1 MWEYLTLPA
10 LQLLQHI
17 SPSQDITVWMLQE
30 IKGQLT
36 SEHAR
41 VTVSI
46 KVPYISIHIC
56 EHRLGSWMSS
66 CSSCWSACTIAF
78 RCTKHLPARFFFFF
92 LAVKT
97 KPIPHI
103 KKNLSQTNFKLKY
116 LLWLFWHLRY
126 ILLLLAQLMNV
137 CWDLQTTFVLKT
149 TATYILT
156 PMEVDARWQ
165 KVCNNSEFYFPFFY
179 SLVFWNILKKY
190 SASSAPP
197 HPTFTKLGCVV

>member
-1 MWEYLTLPA
+1 MHKTF
-10 LQLLQHI
+10 
-17 SPSQDITVWMLQE
+17 
-30 IKGQLT
+30 
-36 SEHAR
+36 
-41 VTVSI
+41 
-46 KVPYISIHIC
+46 
-56 EHRLGSWMSS
+56 
-66 CSSCWSACTIAF
+66 AC
-78 RCTKHLPARFFFFF
+78 PFFFVFFF

-156 PMEVDARWQ
+156 PMEVDAHWQ

-179 SLVFWNILKKY
+179 SLVF
-190 SASSAPP
+190 
-197 HPTFTKLGCVV
+197 

>member
-1 MWEYLTLPA
+1 MHV
-10 LQLLQHI
+10 QLLSDAQN
-17 SPSQDITVWMLQE
+17 
-30 IKGQLT
+30 
-36 SEHAR
+36 
-41 VTVSI
+41 
-46 KVPYISIHIC
+46 IC
-56 EHRLGSWMSS
+56 
-66 CSSCWSACTIAF
+66 
-78 RCTKHLPARFFFFF
+78 LPVFFCFFF

-103 KKNLSQTNFKLKY
+103 KKNLSQTNFKLGY

-179 SLVFWNILKKY
+179 SLVF
-190 SASSAPP
+190 
-197 HPTFTKLGCVV
+197 